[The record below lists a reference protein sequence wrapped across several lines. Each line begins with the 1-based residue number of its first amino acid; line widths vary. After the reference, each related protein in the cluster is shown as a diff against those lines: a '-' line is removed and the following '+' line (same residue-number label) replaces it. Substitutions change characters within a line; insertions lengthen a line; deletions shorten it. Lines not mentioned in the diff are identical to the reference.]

1 MAPMAPMAPM
11 ARMTLPDVERL
22 GAAPAALWTDL
33 GRRLRAI
40 GFTSAAA
47 VPFAKLSVFA
57 PDPRRAAM
65 AKWHLRRIPEPH
77 ALAMR
82 MLLFWDPVTPD
93 EARRVLGDGIPLERL
108 LDAGFVVGSGNG
120 VVGAFV
126 MQLLADLYVVS
137 DDLRMGGDVAMGAAP
152 STKSLAAAVRPV
164 GRAGRALDLGCG
176 AGTLAL
182 AMAQK
187 CDRVVATDINARA
200 VQLAR
205 MNAALNGLGNVDCR
219 VGDLFAPVADET
231 FDLIACQP
239 PFVASDESA
248 GSTAF
253 LFGGPRGDEFTMKVI
268 EGIVARLAPGGSAFV
283 MAEWPVVD
291 GDPPLDTRIA
301 GALGSREV
309 SSLFLQ
315 SGGGDIDEHCARYAL
330 VRHPELDGYEEAAL
344 RSREHFERMRIRA
357 LQPMLT
363 VVRRVAGRAAWSSV
377 VDVGQG
383 PLSRARIDAMFAVRD
398 LVAGPDEA
406 LLSAKL
412 RVPEKAGFPADEV
425 LGVVNVCSD
434 IRDAIAGIA
443 ETDGRA
449 PGEVQAE
456 VLDRVKQALLA
467 GHLEVAGR

>member
-1 MAPMAPMAPM
+1 MAPMAAV
-11 ARMTLPDVERL
+11 ARGTLPDVERL
-22 GAAPAALWTDL
+22 GSAPAALWTDL
-33 GRRLRAI
+33 GRRFRAI
-40 GFTSAAA
+40 GFTSTAA
-47 VPFAKLSVFA
+47 VPFARLSVFV

-77 ALAMR
+77 ALALR
-82 MLLFWDPVTPD
+82 MLMFWDPVTPD
-93 EARRVLGDGIPLERL
+93 EARRVFGDGIPLERL
-108 LDAGFVVGSGNG
+108 LDAGFVVRSGDG
-120 VVGAFV
+120 ILGAFV
-126 MQLLADLYVVS
+126 MQLLADLYVLS

-182 AMAQK
+182 ALAQK

-200 VQLAR
+200 VHLAR
-205 MNAALNGLGNVDCR
+205 MNAALNGLANVECR

-239 PFVASDESA
+239 PYVAHDEGA

-253 LFGGPRGDEFTMKVI
+253 LFGGPRGDELTMRVL
-268 EGIVARLAPGGSAFV
+268 EGIAARLAPGGSAFV

-291 GDPPLDTRIA
+291 GDPPLDARIA

-309 SSLFLQ
+309 SSLLLQ
-315 SGGGDIDEHCARYAL
+315 SRGSDIDEHCARYAL
-330 VRHPELDGYEEAAL
+330 VRHPDLDDGYEEAAL
-344 RSREHFERMRIRA
+344 RRREHFERLRIGT
-357 LQPMLT
+357 LLPVLT
-363 VVRRVAGRAAWSSV
+363 VVRRGAERAAWSSV
-377 VDVGQG
+377 VDVGQA
-383 PLSRARIDAMFAVRD
+383 PLSRARIDAMFAARD
-398 LVAGPDEA
+398 LVSGPDEA

-412 RVPEKAGFPADEV
+412 RVPEKGGFPADEV

-434 IRDAIAGIA
+434 VRDAIAGIV

-449 PGEVQAE
+449 TSEVQAE

-467 GHLEVAGR
+467 GHLEVAGP

>member
-1 MAPMAPMAPM
+1 M
-11 ARMTLPDVERL
+11 ARMTLPDVEGL
-22 GAAPAALWTDL
+22 AEAPAELWTDL
-33 GRRLRAI
+33 GRRFRAI
-40 GFTSAAA
+40 GFTSTAA
-47 VPFAKLSVFA
+47 VPFAKLSVFG

-77 ALAMR
+77 AIAMR
-82 MLLFWDPVTPD
+82 MLMFWDPVTPD
-93 EARRVLGDGIPLERL
+93 EARRAFGDGIPLERL
-108 LDAGFVVGSGNG
+108 LDAGFVVRSDDGIL
-120 VVGAFV
+120 GAFV

-137 DDLRMGGDVAMGAAP
+137 DDLRLGGDVAMGASP

-187 CDRVVATDINARA
+187 CGRVVATDINARA
-200 VQLAR
+200 VSLAR

-239 PFVASDESA
+239 PYVAHDEDS
-248 GSTAF
+248 GPTAF
-253 LFGGPRGDEFTMKVI
+253 LFGGPRGDELTMRMV
-268 EGIVARLAPGGSAFV
+268 EGIVARLAPGGTAFV

-301 GALGSREV
+301 SALGSREV

-315 SGGGDIDEHCARYAL
+315 SRGADIDEHCARYAL
-330 VRHPELDGYEEAAL
+330 VRHSEPDGGYEEAAM
-344 RSREHFERMRIRA
+344 RRREHFERMRIRA

-363 VVRRVAGRAAWSSV
+363 VVRRGPERAAWSSV

-383 PLSRARIDAMFAVRD
+383 PLSRARIDAMFAARD
-398 LVAGPDEA
+398 LVSGTDEA
-406 LLSAKL
+406 LLAARL
-412 RVPEKAGFPADEV
+412 RVPEKASFPADEV
-425 LGVVNVCSD
+425 LAVVNVCSD
-434 IRDAIAGIA
+434 VREAVARIAGSDDRRSSEV
-443 ETDGRA
+443 ET
-449 PGEVQAE
+449 E
-456 VLDRVKQALLA
+456 VLDRVKKALLA
-467 GHLEVAGR
+467 SHVEVAGG